1 MKPLCSLLLAAA
13 VCAASPPARAVN
25 ACPSAAP
32 HCVDGELLAD
42 LIGWASQ
49 LSGLPAAPG
58 NERPALRALPQ
69 PVLAQRV
76 CGDQER
82 DCRGLV
88 VVYDTDRLEV
98 AYTDT
103 LDLRDPTDQSY
114 LVHELVHYLQH
125 RHHGERMHLHCEAVL
140 ASEREAYAAQNR
152 YLERFKQWRRVG
164 EVMRF
169 TRCPQNQAAAEPV
182 VQYQGALR

>member
-1 MKPLCSLLLAAA
+1 MKPLRSLLLAA
-13 VCAASPPARAVN
+13 VVGWAASGPAQSATVCPPA
-25 ACPSAAP
+25 AA
-32 HCVDGELLAD
+32 HCVDAALLTD
-42 LIGWASQ
+42 LLGWASR
-49 LSGLPAAPG
+49 LSGLPAPAD
-58 NERPALRALPQ
+58 ERPALQALPQ

-76 CGDQER
+76 CGEQAR

-88 VVYDTDRLEV
+88 AVYDTDRHEI
-98 AYTDT
+98 AYADT
-103 LDLRDPTDQSY
+103 LDLRDATDQSY

-125 RHHGERMHLHCEAVL
+125 RRHGKRMHLHCEAVL

-152 YLERFKQWRRVG
+152 YLERFKQWRRAG

-169 TRCPQNQAAAEPV
+169 THCPQDQTAAEPV

>member
-1 MKPLCSLLLAAA
+1 MLQP
-13 VCAASPPARAVN
+13 
-25 ACPSAAP
+25 
-32 HCVDGELLAD
+32 
-42 LIGWASQ
+42 
-49 LSGLPAAPG
+49 
-58 NERPALRALPQ
+58 LPQ
-69 PVLAQRV
+69 AALAQRV
-76 CGDQER
+76 CGEQAR

-88 VVYDTDRLEV
+88 AVYDTSRREV

-125 RHHGERMHLHCEAVL
+125 RHYGERMHLHCEAVL
-140 ASEREAYAAQNR
+140 AFEREAYAAQNR

-164 EVMRF
+164 EVMRY
-169 TRCPQNQAAAEPV
+169 TRCPDGQAVAEPV